1 MIIKFF
7 DKLHYKL
14 SLSEEHINDIIRSRS
29 KCGPSIKGNEFSYDV
44 NFTDKGFKM
53 KFVQSVNFGGIY
65 SLSPIFSGKIEEDCG
80 YSDLTIRMI
89 PSPMIVVVFIIFLF
103 LFFIGGN
110 LILTGTLNP
119 RFKGVGFVI
128 IFFCVFI
135 QLTNMFF
142 NNMKSIVDGLFS
154 KYQIKDN

>member
-14 SLSEEHINDIIRSRS
+14 SLSESQINDIIRSRS
-29 KCGPSIKGNEFSYDV
+29 KCGPSTKGNEFSYDV

-80 YSDLTIRMI
+80 YSDLTIRMFPHPI
-89 PSPMIVVVFIIFLF
+89 MAVGLAIFLYFF
-103 LFFIGGN
+103 LIGIHFISVAGILGFPTIIVA
-110 LILTGTLNP
+110 ILTL
-119 RFKGVGFVI
+119 FLCVI
-128 IFFCVFI
+128 IKI
-135 QLTNMFF
+135 TNTQFR
-142 NNMKSIVDGLFS
+142 NMKSILDELFRY
-154 KYQIKDN
+154 YQI

>member
-14 SLSEEHINDIIRSRS
+14 SLSESQINDIIRSRS
-29 KCGPSIKGNEFSYDV
+29 KCGSSIKENEFSYDV

-80 YSDLTIRMI
+80 YSDLTVRMI
-89 PSPMIVVVFIIFLF
+89 PSPMIVLVFIIFSL
-103 LFFIGGN
+103 LFFIGCN

-119 RFKGVGFVI
+119 RFKSVGFVI

-135 QLTNMFF
+135 RLTNMFF

>member
-14 SLSEEHINDIIRSRS
+14 SLSESQINDIIRSRS

-80 YSDLTIRMI
+80 YSDLTIRMF
-89 PSPMIVVVFIIFLF
+89 P
-103 LFFIGGN
+103 
-110 LILTGTLNP
+110 NP
-119 RFKGVGFVI
+119 IMAVGLA
-128 IFFCVFI
+128 IFFLDWYSFYFCCRNFGISNYNCGYSDFI
-135 QLTNMFF
+135 PLRNHK
-142 NNMKSIVDGLFS
+142 NHKYSI
-154 KYQIKDN
+154 

>member
-14 SLSEEHINDIIRSRS
+14 SLSESQINDIIRSRS

-65 SLSPIFSGKIEEDCG
+65 SLSPIFLGKIEEDCG
-80 YSDLTIRMI
+80 YSDLTIRMFPNPI
-89 PSPMIVVVFIIFLF
+89 MAVGLAIFLCFF
-103 LFFIGGN
+103 LIGIHFISVAGILGFPTIIVA
-110 LILTGTLNP
+110 ILTL
-119 RFKGVGFVI
+119 FLCVI
-128 IFFCVFI
+128 IKI
-135 QLTNMFF
+135 TNTQFK
-142 NNMKSIVDGLFS
+142 NMKSILDELFRY
-154 KYQIKDN
+154 YQI

>member
-14 SLSEEHINDIIRSRS
+14 SLSESQINDIIRSRS

-65 SLSPIFSGKIEEDCG
+65 SLSPIFLGKIEEDCG
-80 YSDLTIRMI
+80 YSDLTIRM
-89 PSPMIVVVFIIFLF
+89 FETAE
-103 LFFIGGN
+103 N
-110 LILTGTLNP
+110 
-119 RFKGVGFVI
+119 FV
-128 IFFCVFI
+128 
-135 QLTNMFF
+135 
-142 NNMKSIVDGLFS
+142 
-154 KYQIKDN
+154 

>member
-14 SLSEEHINDIIRSRS
+14 SLSESQINDIIRSRS

-53 KFVQSVNFGGIY
+53 KFVPTKNYGGIY

-80 YSDLTIRMI
+80 YSDLAIRMFPNPI
-89 PSPMIVVVFIIFLF
+89 MAVGLAIFLYFF
-103 LFFIGGN
+103 LIGIHFISVAGILGFPTIIVA
-110 LILTGTLNP
+110 ILTL
-119 RFKGVGFVI
+119 FLCVI
-128 IFFCVFI
+128 IKI
-135 QLTNMFF
+135 TNTQFK
-142 NNMKSIVDGLFS
+142 NMKSILDELFRY
-154 KYQIKDN
+154 YQI

>member
-14 SLSEEHINDIIRSRS
+14 SLSESQINDIIRSRS

-65 SLSPIFSGKIEEDCG
+65 SLSPIFLGKIEEDCG
-80 YSDLTIRMI
+80 YSNLTIRMF
-89 PSPMIVVVFIIFLF
+89 PSLMIVVVFIIFSF
-103 LFFIGGN
+103 LFFIGCN

-135 QLTNMFF
+135 QLTNRFF

>member
-29 KCGPSIKGNEFSYDV
+29 KCGPSIRGNEFSYDV

-65 SLSPIFSGKIEEDCG
+65 SLSPIFQV
-80 YSDLTIRMI
+80 R
-89 PSPMIVVVFIIFLF
+89 
-103 LFFIGGN
+103 
-110 LILTGTLNP
+110 
-119 RFKGVGFVI
+119 
-128 IFFCVFI
+128 
-135 QLTNMFF
+135 
-142 NNMKSIVDGLFS
+142 
-154 KYQIKDN
+154 